1 MSEELN
7 EARQMLFEKMAEVPR
22 TIVYIDSNNNEL
34 KRFKE
39 YFAHHFNVKTFKDP
53 NEAFYWI
60 KHNTVDLIVS
70 EVNLP
75 SLSGISLLRK
85 IKLYPSISD
94 IPFILVSE
102 NTIIHIPDAKKA
114 NANDLYQKPL
124 NFDKLAL
131 RIKYLSK
138 IRVNNNPFFH
148 LLQKSWSKKI
158 YPGVLK
164 RITAFLF
171 ALSSLILFLPF
182 LLIIALIIRIQ
193 GLMPLTKVE
202 KIGAGYDL
210 LKLINFQIPKTK
222 FGKFIHDYN
231 IYRWPELW
239 NVIIGDLSLVGN
251 KALSL
256 DEAAKYTSDHNSV
269 RFLSPSGLT
278 GPRQLYDV
286 KLDKSFENAR
296 ELENDYAMHRTA
308 IKDLRIFF
316 KSILFLFKN
325 ANTLYTN

>member
-7 EARQMLFEKMAEVPR
+7 EARQLLFEKMAEVPR
-22 TIVYIDSNNNEL
+22 TIVYIDNNNYEL
-34 KRFKE
+34 TRFRD
-39 YFAHHFNVKTFKDP
+39 YFSRFFNVKCFKDP

-124 NFDKLAL
+124 NFEKLAL

-158 YPGVLK
+158 YPGHLK

-171 ALSSLILFLPF
+171 ALSLLITIMPL
-182 LLIIALIIRIQ
+182 LLIIALVIKLQGKSPLIQ
-193 GLMPLTKVE
+193 VN

-210 LKLINFQIPKTK
+210 LHLINFQIPDTK
-222 FGKFIHDYN
+222 FGKFLHTYN
-231 IYRWPELW
+231 IYRWPELL
-239 NVIIGDLSLVGN
+239 NVIVGDLSLVGN
-251 KALSL
+251 KTLSL
-256 DEAAKYTSDHNSV
+256 EEAEKYTSDHNSV

-286 KLDKSFENAR
+286 NADKSFEHAR
-296 ELENDYAMHRTA
+296 ELENDYAMNRTA
-308 IKDLRIFF
+308 IKDLKIFF